1 MLKIAVYIVSLF
13 TLLEAHV
20 TTRNNERVEPLSD
33 EMISFINE
41 HPNAG
46 WKADKSDRFHSV
58 DDARIL
64 LGGRREDPNLR
75 EKRRPTVD
83 HHDLN
88 VEIPSHFDSRKKW
101 PRCKSISQIRD
112 QSQCGSSWA
121 VSAVGAMSDRICIQS
136 GGKQSVE
143 LSAVDLISCCKYC
156 GSGCDGGF
164 LGPSW
169 DYWVLRGIVTGGSKE
184 NHTGCRPYPFPK
196 CDHFVKGKYRACGDK
211 LYKTPQCNQTC
222 QKGYNTSYEQD
233 KHYGGFSYNVLS
245 VESVIQKDI
254 MMHGPVE
261 AYIEIYEDFL
271 NYKSGIYRYTTG
283 KYISGHAVRLIGW
296 GVENGTAY
304 WLAANTWNEDWG
316 EKGYFRIVRG
326 RNECLIESE
335 IAAGLIKS

>member
-20 TTRNNERVEPLSD
+20 TTRNNERIEPLSD
-33 EMISFINE
+33 EMISFINK
-41 HPNAG
+41 H
-46 WKADKSDRFHSV
+46 
-58 DDARIL
+58 
-64 LGGRREDPNLR
+64 
-75 EKRRPTVD
+75 
-83 HHDLN
+83 
-88 VEIPSHFDSRKKW
+88 
-101 PRCKSISQIRD
+101 
-112 QSQCGSSWA
+112 A

-261 AYIEIYEDFL
+261 AYLEIYEDFL

-283 KYISGHAVRLIGW
+283 QFISGHAVRLIGW

>member
-1 MLKIAVYIVSLF
+1 MLNIAFCIVSLS

-20 TTRNNERVEPLSD
+20 TTRNNQRIEPLSD

-83 HHDLN
+83 HHDLK

-211 LYKTPQCNQTC
+211 LYKTPQCKQTC

-261 AYIEIYEDFL
+261 AYLEIYEDFL

-283 KYISGHAVRLIGW
+283 QFISGHAVRLIGW

-326 RNECLIESE
+326 RNECSIESE